1 MTASVFHHC
10 HTRAL
15 QHAAHTSMHARIP
28 TYTHAGIFAAPRTSI
43 LMKTDLSSLKCLSS
57 KTGLGF
63 RRKTSNFLELVVRQT
78 FLSTHGWNHS
88 VTLM

>member
-15 QHAAHTSMHARIP
+15 QHAAHTSMRAHIP
-28 TYTHAGIFAAPRTSI
+28 IYTHAGIFAAPRTSI

-63 RRKTSNFLELVVRQT
+63 RKKNIALFGAHHQTNISESWLE
-78 FLSTHGWNHS
+78 S
-88 VTLM
+88 